1 MMSEDDILLDES
13 MSEIN
18 DILKNAKDWQEAL
31 EEIAENNQHLS
42 DKQIVKIVTT
52 YFFKDGKSFLEEKH
66 AG

>member
-1 MMSEDDILLDES
+1 MMSEEDILLDES

-18 DILKNAKDWQEAL
+18 DILENAKDWQEAL

-52 YFFKDGKSFLEEKH
+52 YFFKDEKSFLEEKY